1 MEFIGID
8 PGKTGAIAIIH
19 GNNKITIKDMPLTP
33 EERIDGKLLVSILK
47 NAVSNSIC
55 FLERSQAM
63 PKQGV
68 VSMFKYGITY
78 GIILASLQISDIAFQ
93 EIQPQRWKKEFNL
106 IKKEKEESANVAMQ
120 LFPDYSNSFRKPQKR
135 DPNKYIYLHGRSD
148 ALLIAEYCRRT
159 VKR

>member
-1 MEFIGID
+1 
-8 PGKTGAIAIIH
+8 
-19 GNNKITIKDMPLTP
+19 MPLTP

-78 GIILASLQISDIAFQ
+78 GIILASFKYLTLLF
-93 EIQPQRWKKEFNL
+93 KKFNL
-106 IKKEKEESANVAMQ
+106 N
-120 LFPDYSNSFRKPQKR
+120 D
-135 DPNKYIYLHGRSD
+135 
-148 ALLIAEYCRRT
+148 
-159 VKR
+159 